1 VLLGDESPQAVEVDG
16 GHEVGVA
23 LVVEVPHADLTE
35 VTRMAVERENGPVV
49 SISNGEMMGIEWRSK
64 WRGRYALFVEVDPVV
79 VLTTSVTTTTRMLPV
94 LANTTVTGGNV
105 SPLLSVLA
113 QAGGL

>member
-1 VLLGDESPQAVEVDG
+1 
-16 GHEVGVA
+16 
-23 LVVEVPHADLTE
+23 
-35 VTRMAVERENGPVV
+35 
-49 SISNGEMMGIEWRSK
+49 MMGIEWRSK
-64 WRGRYALFVEVDPVV
+64 WRGRNALFVEVDPVV

-113 QAGGL
+113 QAGGLKTSEGREIECGLIDPSNPSNEPTSMVIRQRHGSRREHLSLSNTPHKPL